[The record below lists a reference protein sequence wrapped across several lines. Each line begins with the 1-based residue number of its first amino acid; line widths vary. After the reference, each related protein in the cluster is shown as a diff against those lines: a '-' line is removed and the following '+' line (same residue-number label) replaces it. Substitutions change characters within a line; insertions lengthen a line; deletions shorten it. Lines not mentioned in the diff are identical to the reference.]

1 MIHKNSLTL
10 TAIFLITVFFV
21 GCSADDEEN
30 NGSLSL
36 SISDGPIDNATEVV
50 VVFSAIELKPKEGAP
65 YTITFSQAQSINL
78 LGLQNGESAP
88 LLQNESLEAGD
99 YNWMRLL
106 VDADEGEADSY
117 ITLDD
122 GTTHSL
128 YIPSGSET
136 GLKINRSFTIA
147 IGESV
152 NFMIDFDLRKSVLA
166 PNNQSDD
173 YKLKP
178 VLRVTDLTVVGS
190 ITGFVDAS
198 LVSDD
203 SCIEGLAIY
212 AYSGADVTPDDEGS
226 ITSPLTTA
234 IPVYES
240 ANDRYNY
247 TLSFLSAG
255 DYTVSVTCDADL
267 DFAETD
273 EDEWGVVESSNVTV
287 KVNQTTELNFE

>member
-1 MIHKNSLTL
+1 MISKNTLTL
-10 TAIFLITVFFV
+10 IIISLLTIFFT
-21 GCSADDEEN
+21 GCSSEDEEI
-30 NGSLSL
+30 NGTLSL
-36 SISDGPIDNATEVV
+36 SVSDGPIDNATEVV

-65 YTITFSQAQSINL
+65 YTITFSEARSINL

-106 VDADEGEADSY
+106 VDANEGETDSY

-147 IGESV
+147 VGESV

-166 PNNQSDD
+166 PNNQSDG

-178 VLRVTDLTVVGS
+178 VLRVTDLTEVGS

-198 LVSDD
+198 LVSDE
-203 SCIEGLAIY
+203 SCTEGLAIY
-212 AYSGADVTPDDEGS
+212 AYIGADVTPDDEGS
-226 ITSPLTTA
+226 ATSPLTTA

-240 ANDRYNY
+240 ANDRFNY

-267 DFAETD
+267 DSAD
-273 EDEWGVVESSNVTV
+273 IDDSEWGVIESLNGTV
-287 KVNQTTELNFE
+287 IVDQITELNFE